1 LRNFKTWAASQHST
15 PLIAINMHEKGQP
28 SRILNAFMTPVSHP
42 ALPFKAAPGQMSAA
56 EIRRGLSL
64 LGEIQSKKFYIFG
77 EPIKASPSPRLH
89 NTLFTQT
96 GLPHTYGRFETHDAA
111 TVKDLIRAPD
121 FGGASVTIPLKLDI
135 MPLLDSIADE
145 AQIIGAVNT
154 IIPVPSANPKE
165 PPHLIGRNT
174 DWLGMVHCL
183 RQSGAFGSSG
193 TESSLVVGGGGT
205 ARAAI
210 HALHSM
216 GYAPIYLLGRQPA
229 KVAKMVQSFPT
240 AYDLRVLES
249 VDEVGALESVP
260 SVAIGTIPAQEPID
274 AKMGEILQEVFKNPG
289 SEEKGKKVLLEMAY
303 KPSVTALMEMAERA
317 GWTTIPGLEALV
329 GQGMYQFKYWTGI
342 MPLLKDCR
350 VSFAC
355 LEIGLRRALLTRMYK
370 QDAVLGQSTTQ
381 VNGHV

>member
-1 LRNFKTWAASQHST
+1 
-15 PLIAINMHEKGQP
+15 
-28 SRILNAFMTPVSHP
+28 
-42 ALPFKAAPGQMSAA
+42 
-56 EIRRGLSL
+56 
-64 LGEIQSKKFYIFG
+64 
-77 EPIKASPSPRLH
+77 
-89 NTLFTQT
+89 
-96 GLPHTYGRFETHDAA
+96 
-111 TVKDLIRAPD
+111 
-121 FGGASVTIPLKLDI
+121 
-135 MPLLDSIADE
+135 
-145 AQIIGAVNT
+145 
-154 IIPVPSANPKE
+154 
-165 PPHLIGRNT
+165 
-174 DWLGMVHCL
+174 MVHCL
-183 RQSGAFGSSG
+183 RQSGAYGSSG
-193 TESSLVVGGGGT
+193 AESALVVGGGGT

-216 GYAPIYLLGRQPA
+216 GYAPIHLLGRQPA

-274 AKMGEILQEVFKNPG
+274 AKMEEILQEVFKHAG
-289 SEEKGKKVLLEMAY
+289 SEAKGKRVLLEMAY

-329 GQGMYQFKYWTGI
+329 GQGMYQFKYWTDI

-350 VSFAC
+350 VSLAC
-355 LEIGLRRALLTRMYK
+355 LEIALTRALLTHVYK